1 MLVGFFFFFF
11 NLFFDNKTP
20 EQGISG
26 EEFLI
31 SALLDV
37 LISNYEEIQR
47 FKTPWR

>member
-1 MLVGFFFFFF
+1 MLVGFFFF

-20 EQGISG
+20 EQVVSG

-37 LISNYEEIQR
+37 LVSNYEEIHR